1 VKEEIMDRVHL
12 FDRTT
17 DLLKVSLDIRSR
29 RHLLLVS
36 NIANQDTPGYM
47 ARDLSFKN
55 ELARAL
61 ESPTRDRLDKTRGSL
76 TINTDETVGND
87 LNTVNIELEM
97 QKLASNTGNYNATAS
112 MVSWKYR
119 MMGDS
124 ISGEGR

>member
-1 VKEEIMDRVHL
+1 MSQVHL

-17 DLLKVSLDIRSR
+17 DLLKVTMDLRSR

-47 ARDLSFKN
+47 ARDLSFKK
-55 ELARAL
+55 ELSKAL
-61 ESPTRDRLDKTRGSL
+61 EAPTRRDLDRTDGAL

-97 QKLASNTGNYNATAS
+97 QKLASNTGNYNALAS
-112 MVSWKYR
+112 MAGWKYR
-119 MMGDS
+119 MMGDA

>member
-1 VKEEIMDRVHL
+1 MEQVHL

-17 DLLKVSLDIRSR
+17 DLLRVDLDIRSK

-47 ARDLSFKN
+47 ARDVSFKK
-55 ELARAL
+55 ELSRAL
-61 ESPTRDRLDKTRGSL
+61 SDPKRDRLDHTTGSL
-76 TINTDETVGND
+76 TLNADETVGND

-97 QKLASNTGNYNATAS
+97 QKMASNTGNYNALAS
-112 MVSWKYR
+112 IVSWKYR

>member
-1 VKEEIMDRVHL
+1 MSQVHL
-12 FDRTT
+12 FDRTS
-17 DLLKVSLDIRSR
+17 DLLKVTMDLRSR

-47 ARDLSFKN
+47 ARDLSFKG
-55 ELARAL
+55 ELAKAM
-61 ESPTRDRLDKTRGSL
+61 ESPDRRELEHTEGRL

-97 QKLASNTGNYNATAS
+97 QKLAANTGNYNALAS
-112 MVSWKYR
+112 MAGWKYR
-119 MMGDS
+119 MMGDA

>member
-1 VKEEIMDRVHL
+1 MDRVHL
-12 FDRTT
+12 FDRTS
-17 DLLKVSLDIRSR
+17 DLLKVSLDIRSK

-47 ARDLSFKN
+47 ARDISFKS
-55 ELARAL
+55 ELARAVA
-61 ESPTRDRLDKTRGSL
+61 EPARDRLDHATGSL

-97 QKLASNTGNYNATAS
+97 QKMASNTGNYNALAS
-112 MVSWKYR
+112 IVSWKYR

>member
-1 VKEEIMDRVHL
+1 MSQVHL

-17 DLLKVSLDIRSR
+17 DLLKVTMDIRSR
-29 RHLLLVS
+29 RHLLLVG
-36 NIANQDTPGYM
+36 NIANQDTPGYQ
-47 ARDLSFKN
+47 ARDISFKD

-61 ESPTRDRLDKTRGSL
+61 KAPNRDRLDRTEGVL
-76 TINTDETVGND
+76 TVNTDETVGND

-97 QKLASNTGNYNATAS
+97 QKLASNTGNYNAVAS
-112 MVSWKYR
+112 MVGWKYR